1 MKGRGIVLNESDQT
15 LDYIVK
21 CIRATGND
29 PRTQIY
35 GYIHSGN
42 ACFITR
48 EGNARTLIKFV
59 EHSRLE
65 RYVTEGRE

>member
-1 MKGRGIVLNESDQT
+1 MRENDQT

-48 EGNARTLIKFV
+48 EGNARALIRSV
-59 EHSRLE
+59 ELFQLE
-65 RYVTEGRE
+65 QYVTEHSA

>member
-1 MKGRGIVLNESDQT
+1 MSENNQT

-48 EGNARTLIKFV
+48 EGNARALIKLV
-59 EHSRLE
+59 ELSQLE
-65 RYVTEGRE
+65 RYVTEHRA

>member
-1 MKGRGIVLNESDQT
+1 MRENNQI
-15 LDYIVK
+15 LDYIEK

-42 ACFITR
+42 VCFITR
-48 EGNARTLIKFV
+48 EGNARALIKLV
-59 EHSRLE
+59 EPSQLE
-65 RYVTEGRE
+65 RYVTEHRA